1 MNSKLEAVKGQ
12 FQRALQRLEDVLRQE
27 KNEYIRDSAIK
38 RFEYTFDLSWK
49 FLKEFL
55 EKDRGVI
62 CVSPKGC
69 FREAYRQ
76 GFLEY
81 DDFWIEMTD
90 MRNQTVHTY
99 REETAEEI
107 FNKLPAAL
115 EHFRLL
121 LSAVQ
126 K

>member
-1 MNSKLEAVKGQ
+1 MNSKYEAVKGQ
-12 FQRALQRLEDVLRQE
+12 YQRALQRLEDVLRQE

-38 RFEYTFDLSWK
+38 RFEFTFDLSWK

-62 CVSPKGC
+62 CASPKGC

-76 GFLEY
+76 GLFEY

-90 MRNQTVHTY
+90 MRNQTAHTY

-121 LSAVQ
+121 LSAV
-126 K
+126 KK